1 MATLTNLDLL
11 KNDLNALVV
20 RILSLG
26 KTDEEA
32 GRYNY
37 FKEKLE
43 IASALEDIIKK
54 HFKNISDSKM
64 TNEEA
69 AYIAVNGHKNK

>member
-32 GRYNY
+32 GKYNY

-54 HFKNISDSKM
+54 HFNKISEDEM

-69 AYIAVNGHKNK
+69 AYIAVNGHKPK